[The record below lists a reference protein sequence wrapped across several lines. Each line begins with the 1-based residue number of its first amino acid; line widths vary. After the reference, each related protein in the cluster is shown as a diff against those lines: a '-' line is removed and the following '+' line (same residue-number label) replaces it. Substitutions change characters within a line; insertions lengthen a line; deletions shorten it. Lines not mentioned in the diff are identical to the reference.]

1 MKILLLTSKTCHF
14 IDVEKELNVLGLSYE
29 RFDVEDHPELV
40 WRFSVRHCPTLIVD
54 EHRVI
59 PIDENNAAQL
69 RQLLTA
75 D

>member
-1 MKILLLTSKTCHF
+1 MKIILLTSKTCHF
-14 IDVEKELNVLGLSYE
+14 IDVEKVLNVLGLSYE
-29 RFDVEDHPELV
+29 RFDVEDQPELI
-40 WRFSVRHCPTLIVD
+40 WRFNVRHCPTLIVD
-54 EHRVI
+54 DQKVI